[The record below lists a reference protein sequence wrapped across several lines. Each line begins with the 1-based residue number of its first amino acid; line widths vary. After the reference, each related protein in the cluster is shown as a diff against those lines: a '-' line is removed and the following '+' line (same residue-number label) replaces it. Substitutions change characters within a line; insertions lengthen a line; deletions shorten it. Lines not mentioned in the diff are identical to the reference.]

1 MFPPPLIL
9 FVLSSML
16 ICVVLFFVIIKL
28 KCCNSYEK
36 PILIRIEGNIGSGK
50 STLLNLIQSTNNNI
64 VCIQEPIKKWEPYL
78 TNIHKYTGMGNEFLM
93 QLMVLD
99 HFADTATHIEN
110 YRSKCIIIERSM
122 HTMIQVFSY
131 LLFESGILS
140 IFQYNY
146 LKAKAADYRIH
157 YDHCFFI
164 YTPYDVCWKRVQS
177 RGRIC
182 ETNVSMEYLRE
193 LEETH
198 CKLMAKI
205 LDEQYTNVHIIDG
218 TAPTEEVF
226 QDVSNALLT
235 IMG

>member
-1 MFPPPLIL
+1 
-9 FVLSSML
+9 ML
-16 ICVVLFFVIIKL
+16 ICVVLFFVIIRL

-50 STLLNLIQSTNNNI
+50 STLLDRIQSNNNNI
-64 VCIQEPIKKWEPYL
+64 LCIQEPIKKWEPYL

-99 HFADTATHIEN
+99 HFADTATRIEN
-110 YRSKCIIIERSM
+110 YQSKCIIIERSM

-146 LKAKAADYRIH
+146 LKAKAADYRVH
-157 YDHCFFI
+157 YNHCFFI
-164 YTPYDVCWKRVQS
+164 YTPYDVCWKRIQS

-182 ETNVSMEYLRE
+182 ETNVSLDYLRE

-198 CKLMAKI
+198 VRLINKI
-205 LDEQYTNVHIIDG
+205 LDEQNTNVHIIDG
-218 TAPTEEVF
+218 TAPIKVVF
-226 QDVSNALLT
+226 QEVSNIVLD
-235 IMG
+235 IIG